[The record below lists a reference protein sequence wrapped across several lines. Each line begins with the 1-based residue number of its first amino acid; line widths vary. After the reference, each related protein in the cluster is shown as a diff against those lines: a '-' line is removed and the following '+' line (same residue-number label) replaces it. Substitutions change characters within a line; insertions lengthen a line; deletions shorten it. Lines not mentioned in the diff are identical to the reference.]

1 MEKITEGKIR
11 LAQASKLPAIPY
23 KLKGTKIIVFDT
35 ETTGVTE
42 DDEIIQLSIIDGNG
56 KTLINEYVHPY
67 WKKDWAAAARVNGIT
82 PEMVKD
88 EPYPHDL
95 IPKVKGIFEAA
106 DLLIAYNNQFDLS
119 FLRRWGISDSGKE
132 QYDVMLEFAQ
142 EYGEWNEYFGD
153 YKWQKLSTAAFYY
166 GYKFKA
172 HDSLEDV
179 RATLYVYKKLQA
191 QESEL

>member
-1 MEKITEGKIR
+1 M
-11 LAQASKLPAIPY
+11 PAIPY

-88 EPYPHDL
+88 APYPHDL
-95 IPKVKGIFEAA
+95 IPKVK
-106 DLLIAYNNQFDLS
+106 
-119 FLRRWGISDSGKE
+119 DSGKE

>member
-82 PEMVKD
+82 PE
-88 EPYPHDL
+88 
-95 IPKVKGIFEAA
+95 I
-106 DLLIAYNNQFDLS
+106 
-119 FLRRWGISDSGKE
+119 
-132 QYDVMLEFAQ
+132 
-142 EYGEWNEYFGD
+142 WNEYFGD
-153 YKWQKLSTAAFYY
+153 YKWQKLSTAASYY

>member
-1 MEKITEGKIR
+1 
-11 LAQASKLPAIPY
+11 
-23 KLKGTKIIVFDT
+23 
-35 ETTGVTE
+35 
-42 DDEIIQLSIIDGNG
+42 NG

-88 EPYPHDL
+88 APYPHDL

-153 YKWQKLSTAAFYY
+153 YKWQKLSTAASYY

>member
-1 MEKITEGKIR
+1 MSSRSKKRKNQNDDESVSESDTLSAHERKEQNQWKKITEGKIR

-88 EPYPHDL
+88 APYPHDL
-95 IPKVKGIFEAA
+95 IPKVKGIFEAT
-106 DLLIAYNNQFDLS
+106 DLLIAYNKFI
-119 FLRRWGISDSGKE
+119 FLETMGNFRFWKRTI
-132 QYDVMLEFAQ
+132 
-142 EYGEWNEYFGD
+142 
-153 YKWQKLSTAAFYY
+153 
-166 GYKFKA
+166 
-172 HDSLEDV
+172 
-179 RATLYVYKKLQA
+179 
-191 QESEL
+191 

>member
-88 EPYPHDL
+88 APYPHDL

-119 FLRRWGISDSGKE
+119 FLRRWEFQI
-132 QYDVMLEFAQ
+132 LEK
-142 EYGEWNEYFGD
+142 NNMM
-153 YKWQKLSTAAFYY
+153 
-166 GYKFKA
+166 
-172 HDSLEDV
+172 
-179 RATLYVYKKLQA
+179 
-191 QESEL
+191 

>member
-67 WKKDWAAAARVNGIT
+67 WKKEWAAAARVNGIT

-88 EPYPHDL
+88 APYPHDL

-106 DLLIAYNNQFDLS
+106 DILVAYNNQFDLS

-153 YKWQKLSTAAFYY
+153 YKWQKLSTAASYY

>member
-23 KLKGTKIIVFDT
+23 KLKGARIIVFDT

-88 EPYPHDL
+88 AP
-95 IPKVKGIFEAA
+95 
-106 DLLIAYNNQFDLS
+106 
-119 FLRRWGISDSGKE
+119 
-132 QYDVMLEFAQ
+132 
-142 EYGEWNEYFGD
+142 
-153 YKWQKLSTAAFYY
+153 
-166 GYKFKA
+166 
-172 HDSLEDV
+172 
-179 RATLYVYKKLQA
+179 
-191 QESEL
+191 